1 MTLTILAAGMGSRY
15 GGLKQLDPMTQN
27 GEFIID
33 FSIFDALRA
42 GIDRVVFIIKK
53 ENEELFR
60 KTVGDRV
67 AEFIKV
73 DYAYQDVTMLPFGFD
88 VPEGRVK
95 PWGTGHALLCA
106 KETIGDD
113 NFIVIN
119 ADDFYGAQSFRL
131 MGEFLAGRSTDSTE
145 YAMAGY
151 VLKNTLTENGSV
163 SRGICETVDG
173 RLVKITERTAIH
185 RNEAG
190 VTVYKEG
197 DEEIET
203 DEEGYCSMNFWA
215 FTPRIF
221 EQLESQFV
229 EFLTHIEDPQKSEFY
244 LPSVVGKAM
253 ERGNCCVRVLPTPA
267 QWYGVT
273 YPEDK
278 EPVKASIRALVEN
291 GKYPFRLWNK
301 QQ

>member
-15 GGLKQLDPMTQN
+15 GGLKQLDPMTDN

-53 ENEELFR
+53 ENEALFR
-60 KTVGDRV
+60 QTVGDRV

-73 DYAYQDVTMLPFGFD
+73 DYAYQDLSMLPAGYE

-106 KETIGDD
+106 KEAIGND

-119 ADDFYGAQSFRL
+119 ADDFYGSETFRIL
-131 MGEFLAGRSTDSTE
+131 GDFLASQETNGTE

-151 VLKNTLTENGSV
+151 ILKNTLTENGSV
-163 SRGICETVDG
+163 SRGLCQTEPDG
-173 RLVKITERTAIH
+173 RLQKIVERTKIY
-185 RNEAG
+185 RNESG
-190 VTVYKEG
+190 ETVYNEN
-197 DEEIET
+197 DIEYPT
-203 DEEGYCSMNFWA
+203 DENGFASMNCWA

-221 EQLESQFV
+221 EELEMRFA
-229 EFLTHIEDPQKSEFY
+229 EFLQYIEDPCKSEFY
-244 LPSVVGKAM
+244 LPSAVNRSM
-253 ERGNCCVRVLPTPA
+253 EAGRCCVRVLPTPA

-278 EPVKASIRALVEN
+278 QKVIKNIRALIEN
-291 GKYPFRLWNK
+291 GKYPHRLWNK
-301 QQ
+301 